1 MARLRGKKEAEQLEL
16 WTGAAREKKGRKGLL
31 GKISQEREF

>member
-16 WTGAAREKKGRKGLL
+16 WTGAAREKQGMEA
-31 GKISQEREF
+31 SPERQF